1 MSDCLIARKTIF
13 LDEEGLD
20 LSRWNTF
27 AVDLKRLIEPE
38 PGAIYR
44 LELSFDR
51 PLSAYPCGND
61 TLKISKEQILASDEI
76 RFKEE
81 SARFDEGAYY
91 YRQYDWSSYN
101 WKEWNDPCSDSYYF
115 NKVEGKNILATNLGL
130 VALMGQDNDMTV
142 LVHNIQNTEP
152 ERGVT
157 VTAYNYQHQALAS
170 GTTDDKGQVRLDLS
184 SGRPFYL
191 IASQGTQ
198 RSYLRVDNGSALSLS
213 SFDVSGEVVQK
224 GIKGFIYGER
234 GVWRPGDT
242 LHLGFMLND
251 RAKQLPA
258 EHPVVD
264 GAVHPLGQMY
274 GP

>member
-1 MSDCLIARKTIF
+1 ML
-13 LDEEGLD
+13 
-20 LSRWNTF
+20 
-27 AVDLKRLIEPE
+27 
-38 PGAIYR
+38 
-44 LELSFDR
+44 
-51 PLSAYPCGND
+51 
-61 TLKISKEQILASDEI
+61 
-76 RFKEE
+76 
-81 SARFDEGAYY
+81 
-91 YRQYDWSSYN
+91 
-101 WKEWNDPCSDSYYF
+101 
-115 NKVEGKNILATNLGL
+115 
-130 VALMGQDNDMTV
+130 GQDNDMTV

-258 EHPVVD
+258 EHPVVMELYN
-264 GAVHPLGQMY
+264 PLGQMY
-274 GP
+274 ARKTQTLSLIHI